1 MSDRRAQPYPPSAN
15 VNLASQWSSTGQYPA
30 NYASQDHY
38 SSYQGHPSLRT
49 TSHPP
54 PPVAPYDAMSAQ
66 AQAIAAQYHIADSQ
80 IHYSHLPTS
89 DRRSSISSMSQYG
102 AYSVDSHHG
111 SPGAV
116 APRSHS
122 HSQSY
127 SHSSSHALPHSPTH
141 SHAYAQQ
148 QAMAAHSYGAPL
160 SSSPQSSPAMSNMA
174 TAQYGS
180 QAAYSQGPV
189 SPSQYPA
196 SPPRPFACDLCALSF
211 NRQHDLKRHRDTH
224 TGEKPFF
231 CNGGCGKTF
240 TRKDA
245 LKRHQVR
252 GTIFVFVVPALTG
265 HSSSSSGVASKR
277 AARDLPRRI
286 ISLYVF
292 RLMCGRWRRK
302 LTAISQNI
310 HSLISGT
317 RLSLHPRVLTYVMR
331 HLCLRCIGTLSL

>member
-15 VNLASQWSSTGQYPA
+15 VALASQWSGTGQYPTS
-30 NYASQDHY
+30 YASQDHY
-38 SSYQGHPSLRT
+38 SSYQSHPSLRT
-49 TSHPP
+49 TSHSPQS
-54 PPVAPYDAMSAQ
+54 VAPYDAMSAQ
-66 AQAIAAQYHIADSQ
+66 AQAIAAQYQIDGQ

-102 AYSVDSHHG
+102 GAYSVDSHHG
-111 SPGAV
+111 SHSAMA

-122 HSQSY
+122 HSHSY

-148 QAMAAHSYGAPL
+148 AMAAHSYGAPL
-160 SSSPQSSPAMSNMA
+160 SSSPQSPSAMSNMA

-180 QAAYSQGPV
+180 QTAYSQGPV

-252 GTIFVFVVPALTG
+252 GFVSVFVAPGLTG
-265 HSSSSSGVASKR
+265 ASSSSSGAASKR
-277 AARDLPRRI
+277 AAHELPRRI
-286 ISLYVF
+286 IFLYVF
-292 RLMCGRWRRK
+292 RRPVQTVAS
-302 LTAISQNI
+302 TAD
-310 HSLISGT
+310 
-317 RLSLHPRVLTYVMR
+317 R
-331 HLCLRCIGTLSL
+331 